1 MNKEVGSNKE
11 VENLINGLENRE
23 ILELIDYLKGKY
35 NKDNI
40 DRRKLL
46 CEFKD
51 DIENNIEKEI
61 KELIS
66 FGIPPRLVELSTLKL
81 LEECCNNGYELDD
94 NEDSNFR
101 SFLRIQLMYLYTKS
115 KRYFNR
121 LLNMNHEYLIGH
133 TNHYNEQYE
142 SIKKFFNSNNLEE
155 SSIYL
160 KLITLK
166 IFDFNNPKLFG
177 NIEDSIER
185 DRKYINYLIKD
196 MK

>member
-1 MNKEVGSNKE
+1 MSKDKELNKE
-11 VENLINGLENRE
+11 VEDLIGGLTKSE
-23 ILELIDYLKGKY
+23 ITELIGHIKDKY
-35 NKDNI
+35 CSEDI
-40 DRRKLL
+40 DTRKLL
-46 CEFKD
+46 CIFKD

-61 KELIS
+61 KELLS

-94 NEDSNFR
+94 NGDSNFR

-121 LLNMNHEYLIGH
+121 LLNMNHEYLIGN

-160 KLITLK
+160 KLIIIKT
-166 IFDFNNPKLFG
+166 FDFNNPKLFG
-177 NIEDSIER
+177 NTEDSIEK
-185 DRKYINYLIKD
+185 DRKYVNYLIKD

>member
-1 MNKEVGSNKE
+1 MNKEVELNKE

-23 ILELIDYLKGKY
+23 ILELIDYLKEKY
-35 NKDNI
+35 NKDDI
-40 DRRKLL
+40 DKRKLL
-46 CEFKD
+46 YEFKD
-51 DIENNIEKEI
+51 NIEDNIEKEI
-61 KELIS
+61 KELLS

-81 LEECCNNGYELDD
+81 LEECCNNGYELED
-94 NEDSNFR
+94 NEYSNFR
-101 SFLRIQLMYLYTKS
+101 SFLRIQLMYLYIKS

-121 LLNMNHEYLIGH
+121 LLNMNYEYLVGN

-160 KLITLK
+160 KLIIVKT
-166 IFDFNNPKLFG
+166 FDFNNPKLLG
-177 NIEDSIER
+177 DVEKSIEK

>member
-1 MNKEVGSNKE
+1 MNKDKESNKE

-23 ILELIDYLKGKY
+23 ILELIDYLKEKY
-35 NKDNI
+35 NKDDI
-40 DRRKLL
+40 DKRKLL
-46 CEFKD
+46 YEFKD
-51 DIENNIEKEI
+51 NIEDNIEKEI
-61 KELIS
+61 KELLS

-81 LEECCNNGYELDD
+81 LEECCNNGYELED
-94 NEDSNFR
+94 NEYSNFR

-121 LLNMNHEYLIGH
+121 LLNMDYEYLVGN

-160 KLITLK
+160 KLIIVKT
-166 IFDFNNPKLFG
+166 FDFNNPKLFG
-177 NIEDSIER
+177 DVEKSIEK

>member
-1 MNKEVGSNKE
+1 MSKEVDLSKE
-11 VENLINGLENRE
+11 VEDLINGLENRE
-23 ILELIDYLKGKY
+23 ILELIDYLNVKY
-35 NKDNI
+35 NKEDI

-61 KELIS
+61 KELLP

-81 LEECCNNGYELDD
+81 LKECCNNGYELDD

-121 LLNMNHEYLIGH
+121 LLNMNHEYLIGN
-133 TNHYNEQYE
+133 TNHCNEQYE

-155 SSIYL
+155 SFIYL
-160 KLITLK
+160 KLIILK

-177 NIEDSIER
+177 DVKESIEK